1 MRLPP
6 CESNGYKLNSCRVV
20 HAFGVRSR
28 NTTWQH
34 LASLSLREFCR
45 PYLLRPFLLTP
56 LPKSTNNGTTFDQ
69 KRDQSGLRGGGNWYA
84 SINHIFLFL
93 VQKANEKNRIRKIN
107 IVWNAWRCFKKWR
120 AQRLCVYCRIMK
132 FLNKNVIWN
141 ISQRKTDKTELL
153 RSRKTC
159 LEQKPSTPRKFHATH
174 DLSMDSWWQNGKPEM
189 VKKGSRLVLVTK
201 YGFSG
206 NCEI

>member
-1 MRLPP
+1 MVELTHFPPLFHPPTQNKTYQIYTRNISNKSAWLLDLMRLPP

-69 KRDQSGLRGGGNWYA
+69 KRDQSGLRGGQLVRE
-84 SINHIFLFL
+84 HQPHFLFSCS
-93 VQKANEKNRIRKIN
+93 K
-107 IVWNAWRCFKKWR
+107 
-120 AQRLCVYCRIMK
+120 
-132 FLNKNVIWN
+132 
-141 ISQRKTDKTELL
+141 SQRKKQNKKNNYCLKCVEMFQKMEGSTAVRLL
-153 RSRKTC
+153 S
-159 LEQKPSTPRKFHATH
+159 
-174 DLSMDSWWQNGKPEM
+174 
-189 VKKGSRLVLVTK
+189 
-201 YGFSG
+201 YY
-206 NCEI
+206 EICK